1 MVVLPLITAFA
12 RLRTFVAVPADAL
25 SVWRVLAPGVVVGTP
40 MSLPVVMTTRK
51 AALRHLEALE
61 RWRVAPVEHQDRINF
76 AEDLA
81 DMIQERAPDRSAV
94 TAEAIGDEYRVLHLI
109 GDLES
114 RNGELL
120 TAALRDELDA
130 VGFTHVEGT
139 HASREWWTHV

>member
-12 RLRTFVAVPADAL
+12 RVRTFVVVPADAL
-25 SVWRVLAPGVVVGTP
+25 SVWRMLALGVVVGTP

-61 RWRVAPVEHQDRINF
+61 RWRVAPAEHPDRINF

-81 DMIQERAPDRSAV
+81 DMIQELAPDRSAV

-139 HASREWWTHV
+139 HASREWWMHV